1 MYTCRELKQKRL
13 ITHVPRH
20 VKCRSSVVKNDG
32 SRRARHH
39 AYMIHL
45 MLPIALILIA
55 LETMPGSLEL
65 VSCWSKAGV
74 GTSIVLEYRGAGK
87 KRPRIL
93 LDCGATPNYGEG
105 IRASTVLISHSH
117 LDHVGAIF
125 SHARAHS
132 VICSGCVV
140 CDSNCDFRF
149 APCMRV
155 ISFVE
160 SHFFICRSVPTYYVP
175 EQILENVIRAK
186 AAMEALDGDERQSP
200 MNIRSVK
207 PGDEIDL
214 FGNLFARVFRVSHC
228 IGAVGYVIG
237 SRLAPALKE
246 EYRGLGSAE
255 IRELV
260 KKGVSLKTEAGEV
273 LQVGYTGDTSIEGLL
288 VENTTNEDESEGKSA
303 LFVEQAFESRLLF
316 CEATFLDDS
325 QKARELSVKRRHLHI
340 EDIVRVLEERQYA
353 GDDQQLILMH
363 ISGRYSAKGALD
375 HIASA
380 LPRNVASQCLV
391 AISSHLD
398 QVRRRDEAW
407 THLVQENGCL
417 LLSDYISVCDSQEQ
431 L

>member
-1 MYTCRELKQKRL
+1 
-13 ITHVPRH
+13 
-20 VKCRSSVVKNDG
+20 
-32 SRRARHH
+32 
-39 AYMIHL
+39 

-132 VICSGCVV
+132 VICSG
-140 CDSNCDFRF
+140 
-149 APCMRV
+149 
-155 ISFVE
+155 
-160 SHFFICRSVPTYYVP
+160 SVPTYYVP

-325 QKARELSVKRRHLHI
+325 QKARDLSVKRRHLHI

-353 GDDQQLILMH
+353 GDDQQLVLMH